1 MFPTQRISSCKPKKY
16 NNLLL
21 DLNDLLRLRKFPRKF
36 RVYFKADWIWMIW
49 IKQLLLFNF
58 GKKILGDYIFETNRI
73 CHCHNELY
81 ENSKPHKV
89 WVIKIRIKKFCD
101 PFFDVSRRPFLDL
114 FGNIWKS
121 ILWLNRCAQADSQN
135 RCENTTL
142 QNCAWLKKFIFFL
155 I

>member
-58 GKKILGDYIFETNRI
+58 GKKSWETIFLKQIEFAIVIMSSMKIQSLTKSEWLRSASRSFATHSLMSPAALFWTSLGTFENLSSDSIAVLKQTARTAA
-73 CHCHNELY
+73 
-81 ENSKPHKV
+81 
-89 WVIKIRIKKFCD
+89 KIQPCKIARD
-101 PFFDVSRRPFLDL
+101 
-114 FGNIWKS
+114 
-121 ILWLNRCAQADSQN
+121 
-135 RCENTTL
+135 
-142 QNCAWLKKFIFFL
+142 
-155 I
+155 